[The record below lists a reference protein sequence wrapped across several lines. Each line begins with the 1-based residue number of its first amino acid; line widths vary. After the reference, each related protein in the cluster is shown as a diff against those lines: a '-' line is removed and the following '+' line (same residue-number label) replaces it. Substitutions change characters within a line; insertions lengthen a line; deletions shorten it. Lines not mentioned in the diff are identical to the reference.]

1 MSQNVPDMDTEL
13 LQRLLAKLEE
23 SSARADYGDNDDIK
37 RKLDKLDRSLDA
49 QAEEAVR
56 TQMTISKLKED
67 IIAENERLNKLQEDL
82 DKEVEK
88 ANAKIDNVM
97 GSRSQYVQ
105 QGLMLVAGALIPA
118 VFNLLVK

>member
-1 MSQNVPDMDTEL
+1 MSQNVPETDTEL

-23 SSARADYGDNDDIK
+23 SSARANNGDNDDIK

-56 TQMTISKLKED
+56 TQMMVDKLKED
-67 IIAENERLNKLQEDL
+67 IKAENDRLNKLQEDL
-82 DKEVEK
+82 DREVEK
-88 ANAKIDNVM
+88 ANAKIDSVV

-105 QGLMLVAGALIPA
+105 QALMLIAGALIPT
-118 VFNLLVK
+118 VFNILVK

>member
-1 MSQNVPDMDTEL
+1 MSQNVPDTDTEL

-23 SSARADYGDNDDIK
+23 SSARADNGDNDDIK

-56 TQMTISKLKED
+56 TQMMVDKLKED
-67 IIAENERLNKLQEDL
+67 IKAENDRLNKLQEDL
-82 DKEVEK
+82 DREVEK
-88 ANAKIDNVM
+88 ANAKIDSVV

-105 QGLMLVAGALIPA
+105 QALMLIAGALIPT

>member
-1 MSQNVPDMDTEL
+1 MSQNVPETDTEL

-23 SSARADYGDNDDIK
+23 SSARADNGDNDDIK

-56 TQMTISKLKED
+56 TQMMVDKLKED
-67 IIAENERLNKLQEDL
+67 IKAENDRLNKLQEDL
-82 DKEVEK
+82 DREVEK
-88 ANAKIDNVM
+88 ANAKIDSVV

-105 QGLMLVAGALIPA
+105 QALMLIAGALIPT

>member
-1 MSQNVPDMDTEL
+1 MSQNVPETDTEL

-23 SSARADYGDNDDIK
+23 SSARADNGDNDDIK

-56 TQMTISKLKED
+56 TQMMIDKLKED
-67 IIAENERLNKLQEDL
+67 IKTENDRLNKLQEDL
-82 DKEVEK
+82 DREVEK
-88 ANAKIDNVM
+88 ANAKIDRVV

-105 QGLMLVAGALIPA
+105 QALMLIAGALIPT

>member
-1 MSQNVPDMDTEL
+1 MSQNVPETDTEL

-23 SSARADYGDNDDIK
+23 SSARANPGDNDDIK

-56 TQMTISKLKED
+56 TQMMVDKLKED
-67 IIAENERLNKLQEDL
+67 IKAENDRLNKLQEDL
-82 DKEVEK
+82 DREVEK
-88 ANAKIDNVM
+88 ANAKIDSVV

-105 QGLMLVAGALIPA
+105 QALMLIAGALIPT